1 MMSTLQ
7 TPTDLMTKATDK
19 DKAKNYEALQLYQHA
34 VGYFLHAIKQEAHS
48 DKATESIRDKCMQH
62 LDQKHGKKSVK
73 ENQSES
79 KGDSHTGPED
89 RRLLGC
95 GHQHHHAGLT
105 HAAR

>member
-62 LDQKHGKKSVK
+62 LDQVEKLK
-73 ENQSES
+73 
-79 KGDSHTGPED
+79 DY
-89 RRLLGC
+89 L
-95 GHQHHHAGLT
+95 
-105 HAAR
+105 